1 MVIKRDKDLKELV
14 KKYGKDFVNY
24 LEFTFLAFP
33 SSKYAM
39 ADPQYLERHKEI
51 VEGFEKQMEA
61 GEPYREV
68 LKEYL
73 EELRNLEKEEKKKLS
88 KMKKG
93 LLLKRLKELV

>member
-1 MVIKRDKDLKELV
+1 LAKDKDLQQLIN
-14 KKYGKDFVNY
+14 KYGKEFVDY

-39 ADPQYLERHKEI
+39 ADKDYLEKHKEI
-51 VEGFEKQMEA
+51 VEGFEKEMES

-68 LKEYL
+68 MKEYL
-73 EELRNLEKEEKKKLS
+73 EKLRNLEEIEKKKLA

-93 LLLKRLKELV
+93 TLLKNLKELV